1 MEHNN
6 DPKKNFLYY
15 LKKGNSFF
23 KVSNYDKAIFYYQK
37 ALELNPNHPV
47 PLLNK
52 GVIFDQLKR
61 YDEALSHYDKA
72 IALKPDY
79 AEAFFNKGVI
89 YHQLKR
95 YDEALFHYD
104 KAIAL
109 KPDYSKAW
117 FNKGYAYFLTK
128 LYDEALFHYDKAI
141 ALKSDYAEAFFNKG
155 VIFFHQLRY
164 DEALSHYDKA
174 IALKPDYAE
183 AFFNKGV
190 IFFHQLRYDEALS
203 HYDKAIAL
211 KPDYAEAFFNKA
223 HIFSLSKRFSEAI
236 TTYLKAI
243 QIDSNIDFLLG
254 HFIRAKLILFVW
266 DNIENDVNNLIFKV
280 KENKK
285 VVRPLTFL
293 YLNDS
298 QELALKVSK
307 ISNNSNFLKNTS
319 EPFSF
324 NKLKKK
330 ISIGYFS
337 GDFRDHAVYH
347 LVAEL
352 FELHD
357 RNSFEIIAFSFNK
370 TRNAFKETFNTDRL
384 KNSFDQF
391 IDVEDLSDEEVV
403 SLSRKIG
410 INIAVDLQ
418 GGTLG
423 ARPRIFNYRAAP
435 IQVNYLGYP
444 GTTGS
449 YYMDYI
455 IADNIVIPENNKNF
469 FSEKIVYLPNSYQVN
484 DTKKKISEKK
494 FTRSEIGLP
503 QTGFIFCCFN
513 QNVKITPAIFNL
525 WMKILKK
532 VDGSILWLLEED
544 IVANNNLKKEAINK
558 GVSSD
563 RIIFSKKID
572 TKEHLSRI
580 SIADLFLDTFPYNAH
595 TTASDSLWAGVP
607 ILTYQGQSFQSRV
620 AASLLNAIDAKELI
634 VNSLTEYE
642 SLAVELALNPSK
654 LKAIKE
660 KIQKNRLTKT
670 LFNTSLY
677 AGHLEKAYKKMYEI
691 YQKNLLPDHIY
702 IK

>member
-1 MEHNN
+1 VKLYN
-6 DPKKNFLYY
+6 DFKKNFLYY
-15 LKKGNSFF
+15 LKKGNSFL

-37 ALELNPNHPV
+37 TLELNPNHPD
-47 PLLNK
+47 PWLNK
-52 GVIFDQLKR
+52 GVIYYQLKR

-89 YHQLKR
+89 YYQLKR
-95 YDEALFHYD
+95 YDEALSHYD

-117 FNKGYAYFLTK
+117 FNKGYAYFFIK
-128 LYDEALFHYDKAI
+128 
-141 ALKSDYAEAFFNKG
+141 
-155 VIFFHQLRY
+155 RY

-203 HYDKAIAL
+203 QYDKAIAL
-211 KPDYAEAFFNKA
+211 KSDYAEAFFNKA
-223 HIFSLSKRFSEAI
+223 HIFLLSKRFSEAI
-236 TTYLKAI
+236 ATYLKAI
-243 QIDSNIDFLLG
+243 QIDPNIDFLLG
-254 HFIRAKLILFVW
+254 YFIHAKLILFVW
-266 DNIENDVNNLIFKV
+266 NNIENDINNLIFKV

-285 VVRPLTFL
+285 VVRPLPFL

-298 QELALKVSK
+298 SELAFKVSK
-307 ISNNSNFLKNTS
+307 ISNNSGFLKITS

-370 TRNAFKETFNTDRL
+370 TRNAFKEKFITDRL

-391 IDVEDLSDEEVV
+391 IDVEDLSDKEVA

-410 INIAVDLQ
+410 IDIAVDLQ
-418 GGTLG
+418 GHTSG
-423 ARPRIFNYRAAP
+423 ARPGIFSYRAAP

-449 YYMDYI
+449 QHMDYI
-455 IADNIVIPENNKNF
+455 IADNIVIPKNNKNF

-484 DTKKKISEKK
+484 DSKKKISEKK

-503 QTGFIFCCFN
+503 KTGFIFCCFN

-525 WMKILKK
+525 WMNILKK

-544 IVANNNLKKEAINK
+544 AVANNNLKKEAINK

-563 RIIFSKKID
+563 RIIFSKRID
-572 TKEHLSRI
+572 IKEHLSRI

-620 AASLLNAIDAKELI
+620 AASLLNAIDVKELI

-642 SLAVELALNPSK
+642 SLAVELALNALK

-660 KIQKNRLTKT
+660 KIQKNRLTKP
-670 LFNTSLY
+670 LFNTFLY
-677 AGHLEKAYKKMYEI
+677 AGHLEKAYKRMYEI
-691 YQKNLLPDHIY
+691 YQKNLPPDHIY

>member
-1 MEHNN
+1 VKLNN
-6 DPKKNFLYY
+6 DFKKNFLYY
-15 LKKGNSFF
+15 LKKGNSFLN
-23 KVSNYDKAIFYYQK
+23 VSNYDKAIFYYQK
-37 ALELNPNHPV
+37 TLELNPNHPD
-47 PLLNK
+47 PWLNK
-52 GVIFDQLKR
+52 GVIYYQLKR

-89 YHQLKR
+89 YYQLK
-95 YDEALFHYD
+95 
-104 KAIAL
+104 
-109 KPDYSKAW
+109 
-117 FNKGYAYFLTK
+117 
-128 LYDEALFHYDKAI
+128 
-141 ALKSDYAEAFFNKG
+141 
-155 VIFFHQLRY
+155 RY

-183 AFFNKGV
+183 AFF
-190 IFFHQLRYDEALS
+190 Y
-203 HYDKAIAL
+203 
-211 KPDYAEAFFNKA
+211 KA

-236 TTYLKAI
+236 ATYLKAI
-243 QIDSNIDFLLG
+243 QIDPNIDFLFG
-254 HFIRAKLILFVW
+254 YFIHAKLKLFVW
-266 DNIENDVNNLIFKV
+266 DNIENDINNLIFKV

-285 VVRPLTFL
+285 VVRPLSFL

-298 QELALKVSK
+298 PELALKVSK
-307 ISNNSNFLKNTS
+307 ISNNSDFLKITS

-370 TRNAFKETFNTDRL
+370 NRNAFKEKFITDRL

-391 IDVEDLSDEEVV
+391 IDVEDLSDKEVV

-410 INIAVDLQ
+410 IDIAVDLQ
-418 GGTLG
+418 GKTLG

-449 YYMDYI
+449 QYVDYI
-455 IADNIVIPENNKNF
+455 IADNIVIPKNNKNF

-484 DTKKKISEKK
+484 DSKKKISEKK

-503 QTGFIFCCFN
+503 KTGFIFCCFN
-513 QNVKITPAIFNL
+513 QNAKITPAIFNL
-525 WMKILKK
+525 WMNILKK

-544 IVANNNLKKEAINK
+544 AVANNNLKKEAINK

-563 RIIFSKKID
+563 RIIFSKRID
-572 TKEHLSRI
+572 IKEHLSRI

-607 ILTYQGQSFQSRV
+607 ILSYQGQSFQSRV
-620 AASLLNAIDAKELI
+620 AASLLNSIDAKELI
-634 VNSLTEYE
+634 VNSITEYE
-642 SLAVELALNPSK
+642 SLSVELALNPLK
-654 LKAIKE
+654 LKIIRD
-660 KIQKNRLTKT
+660 KIQKNRLTKP
-670 LFNTSLY
+670 LFNTFLY
-677 AGHLEKAYKKMYEI
+677 AGHLEKAYKRMYEI
-691 YQKNLLPDHIY
+691 YQKNLPPDHIY